1 MSTTFA
7 AATKALSDNPELL
20 DKVSKAGSAEERA
33 ALLTAAGVAV
43 PTHADVN
50 AHLANMAGVAGGS
63 GENAA
68 EIGMTAATGTVIVG
82 TIVASSSAAAA

>member
-1 MSTTFA
+1 MSATFA

-33 ALLTAAGVAV
+33 ALLTAAGVEV

-50 AHLANMAGVAGGS
+50 SHVANMADVAGGS
-63 GENAA
+63 N
-68 EIGMTAATGTVIVG
+68 TPTVIWVPVV
-82 TIVASSSAAAA
+82 VASSSAAAA

>member
-33 ALLTAAGVAV
+33 ALLTTAGVAV

-50 AHLANMAGVAGGS
+50 SHLANMAGVAGGS
-63 GENAA
+63 D
-68 EIGMTAATGTVIVG
+68 TGTYASIGVVVG
-82 TIVASSSAAAA
+82 VTASSSAAAA

>member
-1 MSTTFA
+1 MSGTFA

-33 ALLTAAGVAV
+33 ALLTAAGVEV

-50 AHLANMAGVAGGS
+50 AHMANMAGVAGGS
-63 GENAA
+63 NA
-68 EIGMTAATGTVIVG
+68 TTVVPIVLP
-82 TIVASSSAAAA
+82 IVVASSSAAAA